1 MLTCAD
7 PFAFWRCNMT
17 TADEQNTR
25 LMEAFIEKALPK
37 LVEALAPHVEG
48 QIAGLKDNATKL
60 LDEVKDHR
68 RASAEKDELLDQMRQ
83 VLEAV
88 GKPSPTMPQTFTPPA
103 AKKPIQLT
111 REQARDPAIY
121 RAAKAQ
127 AEKAG
132 VPLQI
137 VREG

>member
-1 MLTCAD
+1 
-7 PFAFWRCNMT
+7 MT

-25 LMEAFIEKALPK
+25 LMEQFIEKALPK
-37 LVEALAPHVEG
+37 LVEALTPHVEG

-88 GKPSPTMPQTFTPPA
+88 GKPQTFTPPA

-121 RAAKAQ
+121 RAAKVQ